1 MGIDSWLVLW
11 NMAFMTFHILGII
24 IATDELIVFRGV
36 GIPPTS
42 NGMFVNRTIVPRGD
56 FDGKNHCIN
65 HQKLGKKGALKKCVY
80 NQVNRFL
87 TNLVTMVDD
96 NIIYYGNYHL

>member
-1 MGIDSWLVLW
+1 
-11 NMAFMTFHILGII
+11 LGII

-42 NGMFVNRTIVPRGD
+42 NGMCINPTIVPRGD
-56 FDGKNHCIN
+56 FDGNSHGIN

-80 NQVNRFL
+80 N
-87 TNLVTMVDD
+87 
-96 NIIYYGNYHL
+96 